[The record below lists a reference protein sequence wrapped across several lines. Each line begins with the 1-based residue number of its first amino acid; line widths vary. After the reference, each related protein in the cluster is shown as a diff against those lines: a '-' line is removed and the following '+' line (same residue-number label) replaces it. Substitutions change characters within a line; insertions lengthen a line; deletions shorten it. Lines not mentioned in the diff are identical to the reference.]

1 MSDNNNENG
10 NTSVSMKQYVDSRFE
25 AVKIATDT
33 ALTAQKEAV
42 AAALAAQKDALATA
56 LTAQKEA
63 VAAQIGVRHD
73 RGSSRQE
80 TWSYIMGIVGILSL
94 IVTAVL
100 VFHH

>member
-1 MSDNNNENG
+1 MSDNNDDG
-10 NTSVSMKQYVDSRFE
+10 HTSVSMKQYVDSRFE

-63 VAAQIGVRHD
+63 VAAQIGNKHD
-73 RGSSRQE
+73 RGLGRQE
-80 TWSYIMGIVGILSL
+80 IFGYVMGAVGILSL
-94 IVTAVL
+94 IVT
-100 VFHH
+100 VFLLFHK

>member
-1 MSDNNNENG
+1 
-10 NTSVSMKQYVDSRFE
+10 MKQYVDSRFE

-73 RGSSRQE
+73 KGLGRQE
-80 TWSYIMGIVGILSL
+80 TWGYVMGVVGILSL
-94 IVTAVL
+94 IATGIL